1 MNPQFEENRKSAFA
15 KKLRALMD
23 GWSESHGKRLT
34 QDALAD
40 AIHASRFTVTN
51 WLNEKA
57 YPSDSAFPDL
67 CSFFGVPPTYFDP
80 EESELIF
87 TDEQRHR
94 DLDDLCRRNAR
105 HVGLSDSL
113 LQFIKERPGLADLV
127 ISASWVN
134 PVINPPDS
142 KVPNTD
148 SPFQFE
154 SSSGVRI
161 YLPDE
166 VIYMLR
172 LVQRD
177 LEEYAGFLIR
187 KYSQTIS
194 DYRRPSA
201 GQDRPQQSPLTSF
214 SLDLEGASGLTPD
227 EYSVVSM
234 VRLMDEKG
242 RIELAKQAAHIVH
255 RQRKQSRIP
264 DIDAMIAE
272 EGGEK

>member
-1 MNPQFEENRKSAFA
+1 MTTQFDENRKSVFS
-15 KKLRALMD
+15 KKLRSLME
-23 GWSESHGKRLT
+23 GYKKTHEKFT
-34 QDALAD
+34 QGDLAS
-40 AIHASRFTVTN
+40 AINASREAVVGWF
-51 WLNEKA
+51 NEKF
-57 YPSDSAFPDL
+57 YPSDTYISAL
-67 CSFFGVPPTYFDP
+67 CEFFGVPPTYFEP
-80 EESELIF
+80 EEGELIF

-94 DLDDLCRRNAR
+94 DLEALCRRNADY
-105 HVGLSDSL
+105 VGLSVSL

-134 PVINPPDS
+134 PVVNPPDS